1 MNKCPMCEKELATYQ
16 VSRLGEE
23 GGPQEREVGCAK
35 ENAPCLLAGHSWPL
49 SKWDE
54 LCQMVAAAGEGYPGA
69 AHDRMTINS
78 ALCDLVHRWKERACL
93 FSEVHPSPAGSAFMM
108 CARELCEATDRG
120 NVKECGWIGNH

>member
-16 VSRLGEE
+16 ISRLGED

-54 LCQMVAAAGEGYPGA
+54 LCQMVVSAGEGYPGS
-69 AHDRMTINS
+69 AHDRLTVNNR
-78 ALCDLVHRWKERACL
+78 LRDLVNRWYVHACIIGACMG
-93 FSEVHPSPAGSAFMM
+93 EDHPAAKAMLQ
-108 CARELCEATDRG
+108 CRKELCEATGERG
-120 NVKECGWIGNH
+120 L

>member
-16 VSRLGEE
+16 VSRLGED

-69 AHDRMTINS
+69 AHDQLTDRQ
-78 ALCDLVHRWKERACL
+78 AL
-93 FSEVHPSPAGSAFMM
+93 FSLVNKWNDAADLFASVSPGPAG
-108 CARELCEATDRG
+108 CAMRRCAEELSKTLRG
-120 NVKECGWIGNH
+120 MKGWSGPNK